1 MVFFLALFISFVVI
15 TIVFLSKGGGSL
27 KNLGSSVVKSDAND
41 LGSIFAKTVPQ
52 VIGMIFLSIGLSII
66 FIVLCSKIPK
76 IMAYFCIFGTLL
88 VYVALIVIGLVTKVY
103 ALTVIFAI
111 VLAINLLILWCYW
124 EWIQVGIVVLKVSG
138 DFLT

>member
-1 MVFFLALFISFVVI
+1 MFISFVVI

-27 KNLGSSVVKSDAND
+27 KDLGSREVKSNAND

-124 EWIQVGIVVLKVSG
+124 
-138 DFLT
+138 